1 MVTKIVTFR
10 ALGALPTPS
19 IIEGLIIGA
28 SVMAGAFAG
37 KAVVQRMSI
46 GLFQHVLDGL
56 LLCSGLAL
64 MWDAL
69 KG

>member
-1 MVTKIVTFR
+1 V
-10 ALGALPTPS
+10 
-19 IIEGLIIGA
+19 EGLIVGA

-46 GLFQHVLDGL
+46 GVFQHVLDGL

-69 KG
+69 H